1 MVQPYVTPIQIRW
14 ADLDA
19 YRHVNNTVYL
29 RYLETARLDFMGF
42 LLGYGEGP
50 QKGPDAQESDGLV
63 IAELEIDYRRQL
75 GFRETPIE
83 VHTWVTHL
91 GRSSILLRNVIV
103 DGEVVFARAT
113 NRSVCIDRDTGRSR
127 PLRTHERGYL
137 QRYLEAPAALS

>member
-1 MVQPYVTPIQIRW
+1 MTDPHVTPIQIRW
-14 ADLDA
+14 VDLDA

-29 RYLETARLDFMGF
+29 RYLETARLAFMGF

-50 QKGPDAQESDGLV
+50 EKGPDAEDSDGLV

-75 GFRETPIE
+75 GFREQPIE

-91 GRSSILLRNVIV
+91 GRSSIILRNTIV
-103 DGEVVFARAT
+103 DGEVEFARAT

-127 PLRTHERGYL
+127 PLRIHERGFL
-137 QRYLEAPAALS
+137 EQYLEPAAVS